1 MKPVFSTVC
10 FDVDSTIVT
19 IEGIDVLSGGNDE
32 IVRLTGAAMSG
43 EIPLDE
49 VYGRR
54 LEIVRPDREA
64 IESLGRTYVDSI
76 TPGAGELVA
85 RLIRDGV
92 AVRLVTAGI
101 EQAIMPLARSL
112 GIDDHFVHAVPVQ
125 FDEKGDYAG
134 YDTAAPT
141 ARPGGKVIVIRN
153 IRSRNKGRIAFVGDG
168 VTDLETEAVVDSFIG
183 FGGVVSRPAVRDRA
197 SQFVEGFDELIPL
210 LYEDDDE

>member
-1 MKPVFSTVC
+1 MKPAFATVC

-19 IEGIDVLSGGNDE
+19 IEGIDLLAGGNDE

-64 IESLGRTYVDSI
+64 IEALGRMYIESI
-76 TPGAGELVA
+76 TPGAIELVE

-92 AVRLVTAGI
+92 TVRLVTAGI
-101 EQAIMPLARSL
+101 EQAVLPLAGAL
-112 GIDDHFVHAVPVQ
+112 GIGDEFVHAVPVQ
-125 FDEKGDYAG
+125 FDENGAYAG
-134 YDTAAPT
+134 YDTSAPT
-141 ARPGGKVIVIRN
+141 ARQGGKVVVIRN
-153 IRSRNKGRIAFVGDG
+153 IRSRNKGRIAFIGDG
-168 VTDLETEAVVDSFIG
+168 VTDLETESVVDSFIG
-183 FGGVVSRPAVRDRA
+183 FGGVVARPAVRDHA
-197 SQFVEGFDELIPL
+197 SRFVEGFDELLPL